1 MVINTNVSA
10 QSSARLLSES
20 TSMLNKSLARL
31 SSGAKIISPE
41 DDAAGL
47 AVSMR
52 FDAQVNRINA
62 TKNNVSSAIS
72 FTQTQ
77 DGFLGKVAKALDR
90 MSELSILA
98 QDVTKSDT
106 DRTLYDAEFQKLDD
120 YITNVGQKDYNSVS
134 LFDGSTLAVT
144 QDSEGSTF
152 NMNSVDL
159 GAAEYTAL
167 NAALQLKA
175 EDAIET
181 FMRFSINTFFG
192 LGGLLDIASELGI
205 ERHYED
211 FGLTLGRWGV
221 PTGPYFVMPI
231 YGPSTLRDT
240 LAFTTETAADPVLK
254 VTDLAA
260 KDSLVILRGLSLR
273 ASLLRLDDVLEGAA
287 LDKYT
292 FSRDAFMQRRASLV
306 LGDREPPEPPAAPPA
321 APATAPGTVPVTAPT
336 ATPADPVKK

>member
-1 MVINTNVSA
+1 MRRILALASFVVLAGCASVPGEKLGMTPGDPWEKYNRGMTQFNDTA
-10 QSSARLLSES
+10 DAFLLKPAA
-20 TSMLNKSLARL
+20 TVYRAAVPALART
-31 SSGAKIISPE
+31 G
-41 DDAAGL
+41 
-47 AVSMR
+47 VSN
-52 FDAQVNRINA
+52 FFSNW
-62 TKNNVSSAIS
+62 
-72 FTQTQ
+72 
-77 DGFLGKVAKALDR
+77 
-90 MSELSILA
+90 
-98 QDVTKSDT
+98 
-106 DRTLYDAEFQKLDD
+106 AEPW
-120 YITNVGQKDYNSVS
+120 
-134 LFDGSTLAVT
+134 
-144 QDSEGSTF
+144 
-152 NMNSVDL
+152 
-159 GAAEYTAL
+159 TAL

-211 FGLTLGRWGV
+211 FGLTLGHWGV

-273 ASLLRLDDVLEGAA
+273 ASLLRLDDVLDGAA

-306 LGDREPPEPPAAPPA
+306 FGDREPPEPAA
-321 APATAPGTVPVTAPT
+321 APATAPGTVPATAPT
-336 ATPADPVKK
+336 ATPAPAAGGAAVPADPVKK